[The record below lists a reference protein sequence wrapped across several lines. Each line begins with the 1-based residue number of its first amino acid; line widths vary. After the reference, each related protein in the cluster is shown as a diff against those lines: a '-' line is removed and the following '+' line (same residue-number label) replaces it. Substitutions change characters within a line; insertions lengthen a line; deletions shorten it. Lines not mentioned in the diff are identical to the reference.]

1 MFEIIILS
9 LIMFTCAF
17 IQGFAGFAFS
27 LVLIPLLGF
36 FFEFHEIVVLNLI
49 FSFIL
54 NFSVF
59 LKIRKHAKIREVA
72 VLILFALVFT
82 VIGAKFITTVNDSTL
97 KVILGVL
104 LIVSSVLNIFQIRL
118 TLNNYKKY
126 YPVVGAVTGV
136 LNGMSGISGPPLI
149 LFFSNVKMDK
159 LTYKATF
166 NTIFLSLNIIAITT
180 YALMGNIDKAVMK
193 ISATYGIV
201 VIVGA
206 YAGMWFSSR
215 VSEKVFKKVVIFIV
229 LVMGI
234 SMIVGELW
242 R

>member
-1 MFEIIILS
+1 MFEIIVLS
-9 LIMFTCAF
+9 LIMFVCAF

-59 LKIRKHAKIREVA
+59 LKIRKHAKLREVA
-72 VLILFALVFT
+72 VLIIFALFFT

-97 KVILGVL
+97 KIILGVL
-104 LIVSSVLNIFQIRL
+104 LIISSMLNVFQIKLNIKD
-118 TLNNYKKY
+118 YKKY
-126 YPVVGAVTGV
+126 YPIVGSITGI

-149 LFFSNVKMDK
+149 LYFSNVKMDK

-166 NTIFLSLNIIAITT
+166 NTIFLSLNVIAIAT
-180 YALMGNIDKAVMK
+180 YASMGSIDRSVLK
-193 ISATYGIV
+193 IAGTYGIV
-201 VIVGA
+201 VIIGA
-206 YAGMWFSSR
+206 YVGMWFSNK
-215 VSEKVFKKVVIFIV
+215 VSEKLFKKVVILII
-229 LVMGI
+229 LIMGI
-234 SMIVGELW
+234 TMVVGEL
-242 R
+242 